1 MTASTGSS
9 PSTITATAR
18 DEYGNPVS
26 GATVV
31 LAATGTGNSV
41 VQPSSVTDATGVAT
55 GTLSSTAAGAKIVSA
70 KVAETVLGSDT
81 VQVVAGPP
89 GRIAIQAGNQQRA
102 SVATAVAIPPAV
114 LVEDALG
121 NPVDRVPV
129 TFVVT
134 SGGGAITGGSVVAT
148 AATGIAAVA
157 GWTLGPTAG
166 TNTMTARAAGSDIVG
181 NPVTFAAIG
190 ELGHWTRVAN
200 LPTRRYVLGAA
211 AVNGRLYALGGLDEE
226 DYRATVEAY
235 DPATNTWTPGTPMPA
250 PRAQFGIGVIDGVI
264 YVVGG
269 VTRGSGDS
277 TVVATVEAYNP
288 ATRTWSTRAPMPAPR
303 ADMAVAVVDGILYAI
318 GGWVVP
324 PPGDGPC
331 AYTSV
336 GTVEAYDPVTDTWT
350 ARASMPTARA
360 LLGAGTVNGIVYALG
375 GQVVGPTPDEGT
387 LFLATVEAY
396 DPATDTWTARA
407 PMPTRRFALG
417 VGEIGGL
424 VYAVGGDVA
433 PLNPL
438 HPTGTLEAYDPVTDR
453 WTVHATMPTARA
465 YLGTAVINGLLYA
478 VGGHGALNVVE
489 AYHR

>member
-1 MTASTGSS
+1 MRRPGAFSHRQ
-9 PSTITATAR
+9 PPCMEWETITM
-18 DEYGNPVS
+18 
-26 GATVV
+26 GA
-31 LAATGTGNSV
+31 
-41 VQPSSVTDATGVAT
+41 
-55 GTLSSTAAGAKIVSA
+55 
-70 KVAETVLGSDT
+70 
-81 VQVVAGPP
+81 
-89 GRIAIQAGNQQRA
+89 
-102 SVATAVAIPPAV
+102 
-114 LVEDALG
+114 
-121 NPVDRVPV
+121 
-129 TFVVT
+129 
-134 SGGGAITGGSVVAT
+134 
-148 AATGIAAVA
+148 
-157 GWTLGPTAG
+157 
-166 TNTMTARAAGSDIVG
+166 
-181 NPVTFAAIG
+181 
-190 ELGHWTRVAN
+190 
-200 LPTRRYVLGAA
+200 
-211 AVNGRLYALGGLDEE
+211 
-226 DYRATVEAY
+226 
-235 DPATNTWTPGTPMPA
+235 
-250 PRAQFGIGVIDGVI
+250 
-264 YVVGG
+264 
-269 VTRGSGDS
+269 
-277 TVVATVEAYNP
+277 
-288 ATRTWSTRAPMPAPR
+288 
-303 ADMAVAVVDGILYAI
+303 
-318 GGWVVP
+318 
-324 PPGDGPC
+324 C

-396 DPATDTWTARA
+396 NPATDTWTAKA